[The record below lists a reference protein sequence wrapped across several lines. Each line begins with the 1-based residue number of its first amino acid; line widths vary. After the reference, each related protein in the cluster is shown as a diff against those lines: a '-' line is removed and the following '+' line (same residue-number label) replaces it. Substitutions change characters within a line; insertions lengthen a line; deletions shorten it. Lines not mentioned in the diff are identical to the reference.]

1 MYLFAIY
8 DCISTL
14 WIFIYNTISIVRIIS
29 THLRC
34 QPSRGGVQK
43 VPVPVKS
50 FALQIAKVVTW
61 RLASCSHVLLISWHF
76 QDSGKG
82 TFFFLWDQN
91 WWDFFLNKVDTFF
104 MFFSCCFSVV
114 VLLCSPQW
122 LGSFF
127 LGCVWEG
134 VLFVTFWMIQT
145 PCVSSK
151 KTTGGNARHPFQRR
165 IRTISNGSDLCIPS
179 GVGELSANEAMKP
192 SQQNSKMDDDWCMMY
207 IYIYIYTL
215 LGTKKIPE
223 EMTFD

>member
-1 MYLFAIY
+1 MPTF
-8 DCISTL
+8 T
-14 WIFIYNTISIVRIIS
+14 WGR
-29 THLRC
+29 
-34 QPSRGGVQK
+34 P
-43 VPVPVKS
+43 KS
-50 FALQIAKVVTW
+50 PGPGEILCLTNRQGSDLTTGFMFTCPTDLVALPGF
-61 RLASCSHVLLISWHF
+61 R
-76 QDSGKG
+76 KG
-82 TFFFLWDQN
+82 DVFFLWDQN

-207 IYIYIYTL
+207 IYIYL
-215 LGTKKIPE
+215 HPPGN
-223 EMTFD
+223 